1 MRAVQFPLS
10 ILGAVVV
17 AALAGSAKADRRPQD
32 AGPPPPA
39 PSPIIVR
46 SGALAGPVPSV
57 ENTILQTPQAEATCA
72 GAPVQPLYADD
83 LPVETR
89 FDRDADRPHAVLGFT
104 IAEDGRTRDIRRL
117 TPSVQDAVMVSG
129 ATVAD
134 QHQAALSAWRFP
146 AGARSDCRLTIRYR
160 ATPLAEATQDDLLR
174 YFAVTRTNGP
184 LRRAVA
190 SRLAGP
196 EANCGGPERSGGR
209 PPRTVSYPDNKI
221 GRRPPPGGRSWT
233 VLRWNIDAEGRATAV
248 ETLGSSGDVDFDAE
262 TRRAVSETVV
272 QPGPPQKGCVYN
284 FYRIGPALLA
294 PALPPS
300 ADDPLQ
306 VCPPEV
312 EDRFHAQG
320 QPRTYP
326 RAFGNRAIEGWALV
340 RFDTATWGQ
349 VGNVAVI
356 DAQPAEAFGE
366 AGRRTVQSGR
376 ADPGF
381 AAGVRCVV
389 PVRYRMPESVGANA
403 TSDDAPDGVPGDDIV
418 LH

>member
-1 MRAVQFPLS
+1 MRALQTALC
-10 ILGAVVV
+10 ILAAGAVTT
-17 AALAGSAKADRRPQD
+17 AGSAKADPRLQD
-32 AGPPPPA
+32 AGPPPPT
-39 PSPIIVR
+39 PSPISVR
-46 SGALAGPVPSV
+46 PAVLIGPAPSV
-57 ENTILQTPQAEATCA
+57 ETTILQLPQAEATCEGLA
-72 GAPVQPLYADD
+72 VQPLYADD
-83 LPVETR
+83 LPVENT
-89 FDRDADRPHAVLGFT
+89 FDRDAGRPDAVLGFS
-104 IAEDGRTRDIRRL
+104 IAGDGRTRDIRRL
-117 TPSVQDAVMVSG
+117 APSVQDAVMVSG

-160 ATPLAEATQDDLLR
+160 ATPFAEATQDDLLR

-190 SRLAGP
+190 SKLAGP
-196 EANCGGPERSGGR
+196 EADCGGPERRGGR
-209 PPRTVSYPDNKI
+209 PPRTVSYPDSKI
-221 GRRPPPGGRSWT
+221 GRRLPPGGRSWT
-233 VLRWNIDAEGRATAV
+233 VLRWNTDAEGRATEV

-284 FYRIGPALLA
+284 FFRIGPALLA
-294 PALPPS
+294 PDLPPS

-320 QPRTYP
+320 LPRTYP
-326 RAFGNRAIEGWALV
+326 RAFADRAIEGWALV

-381 AAGVRCVV
+381 TAGVRCVV
-389 PVRYRMPESVGANA
+389 PVRYRMPESVASNSGPD
-403 TSDDAPDGVPGDDIV
+403 SAPDSAPDADIV
-418 LH
+418 LD

>member
-1 MRAVQFPLS
+1 MRVSKTALC
-10 ILGAVVV
+10 ILAAGAVT
-17 AALAGSAKADRRPQD
+17 AAGSAEADQRSQD
-32 AGPPPPA
+32 LSPLHPA
-39 PSPIIVR
+39 PSPITVR
-46 SGALAGPVPSV
+46 PGALAGPAQPV
-57 ENTILQTPQAEATCA
+57 ENTILLAPEALATCA
-72 GAPVQPLYADD
+72 GGPVHPVYADD
-83 LPVETR
+83 LPVETT
-89 FDRDADRPHAVLGFT
+89 FDRDAGRPDAVLGFS

-160 ATPLAEATQDDLLR
+160 ATPFAEATQDDLLR
-174 YFAVTRTNGP
+174 YFAVTRTNGA
-184 LRRAVA
+184 LRSAVA
-190 SRLAGP
+190 NRLAGP
-196 EANCGGPERSGGR
+196 EANCGGPERRGGR
-209 PPRTVSYPDNKI
+209 RLRTVSYPDSRI

-233 VLRWNIDAEGRATAV
+233 VLRWNTDAEGRATGV

-272 QPGPPQKGCVYN
+272 QGGPPQKGCVYN
-284 FYRIGPALLA
+284 FYRIGPALPA
-294 PALPPS
+294 PDLPPS

-306 VCPPEV
+306 VCPAEV

-320 QPRTYP
+320 LPRTYP
-326 RAFGNRAIEGWALV
+326 RAFADRAIEGWALV

-381 AAGVRCVV
+381 TAGVRCVV
-389 PVRYRMPESVGANA
+389 PVRYRMPESLASA
-403 TSDDAPDGVPGDDIV
+403 RAPDSGPDSAPDDDIV